1 MGATRCRRGRDDV
14 LRFNLS
20 VGVRKGDLGDFEG
33 GVVVRAGWRNCRSAV
48 DFPTQPVWKREHPAS
63 LGSLGENVLLMS
75 DENGLN
81 CFDLRGRR
89 Q

>member
-1 MGATRCRRGRDDV
+1 MYIHVLFYWVRLLVNDHMGATRCRRGRDNV

-48 DFPTQPVWKREHPAS
+48 DFPTQPVWKRENTQRAS
-63 LGSLGENVLLMS
+63 VLWVKML
-75 DENGLN
+75 
-81 CFDLRGRR
+81 C
-89 Q
+89 